1 MKPKFFLI
9 VLLFMLNAVI
19 CYAQKTHI
27 IEPAELEIT
36 YSVKEQPHWDTYIF
50 RCGRNVSQYFSCHS
64 LKEDKMLADDDP
76 AHFIIANERI
86 KALGTPE
93 YAKKY
98 PLSTGDNNIIYCY
111 HKDGIFKTYA
121 RVFGSKYLIVED
133 ITIPEWTLCEDTTS
147 ILGMECK
154 KATTNFRGR
163 YWEVWYTEEIPISQ
177 GPWKLCGLPGMILK
191 ANSPKFMLMEATK
204 INNKNLEP
212 VTFYNYLNYKYALT
226 DRMEYLKQVHRP
238 GVYPGGGS
246 CTTIEIDDKK

>member
-9 VLLFMLNAVI
+9 VLLFILNAVM
-19 CYAQKTHI
+19 CYAQETHV
-27 IEPAELEIT
+27 IEPAELEIV

-121 RVFGSKYLIVED
+121 RVFGTHYLITEN

-191 ANSPKFMLMEATK
+191 ANSPKFMLIEAISIK
-204 INNKNLEP
+204 NKNLEP

-226 DRMEYLKQVHRP
+226 DRMEYLKQVHKP

>member
-9 VLLFMLNAVI
+9 VLLFMLNVVM

-50 RCGRNVSQYFSCHS
+50 RCGRNVSQYFSQPALQS
-64 LKEDKMLADDDP
+64 DKMLANDDP

-121 RVFGSKYLIVED
+121 RVFGTHYLITEN

-163 YWEVWYTEEIPISQ
+163 YWEVWYTEDIPISQ

-191 ANSPKFMLMEATK
+191 ANCPKFMLIEAISIK
-204 INNKNLEP
+204 NKNLKP
-212 VTFYNYLNYKYALT
+212 VTFYNYLNYKYAPI
-226 DRMEYLKQVHRP
+226 DRMEYLKKVHKP
-238 GVYPGGGS
+238 GIYPTGGS
-246 CTTIEIDDKK
+246 HETIEIDDKK

>member
-1 MKPKFFLI
+1 MCL
-9 VLLFMLNAVI
+9 
-19 CYAQKTHI
+19 AQETHV
-27 IEPAELEIT
+27 IEPAELEIV

-50 RCGRNVSQYFSCHS
+50 RCGRNVSQYFSQPALQS
-64 LKEDKMLADDDP
+64 DKMLANDDP

-121 RVFGSKYLIVED
+121 RVFGTHYLITEN

-191 ANSPKFMLMEATK
+191 ANSPKFMLIEAISIK
-204 INNKNLEP
+204 NKNLEP

-246 CTTIEIDDKK
+246 CDTIEIDDKKWFFRNLE

>member
-1 MKPKFFLI
+1 MKPIISFL
-9 VLLFMLNAVI
+9 LLMFSSLC

-121 RVFGSKYLIVED
+121 RVFGTHYLITEN

-191 ANSPKFMLMEATK
+191 ANSPKFMLIEAISIK
-204 INNKNLEP
+204 NKNLEP

-226 DRMEYLKQVHRP
+226 DRMEYLKQVHKP

>member
-1 MKPKFFLI
+1 MKSKFFLI
-9 VLLFMLNAVI
+9 VLPFMLNAVM

-50 RCGRNVSQYFSCHS
+50 RCGRNVSQYFSQPALQS
-64 LKEDKMLADDDP
+64 DKMLANDDP

-98 PLSTGDNNIIYCY
+98 PLSTGDNDIIYCY

-121 RVFGSKYLIVED
+121 RVFGTHYLITEN

-191 ANSPKFMLMEATK
+191 ANSPKFMLIEAISIK
-204 INNKNLEP
+204 NKNLEP

-226 DRMEYLKQVHRP
+226 DRMEYLKQVHKP

>member
-1 MKPKFFLI
+1 
-9 VLLFMLNAVI
+9 MLAFSVHL
-19 CYAQKTHI
+19 CVAQETHT
-27 IEPAELEIT
+27 IEPAEFEIT
-36 YSVKEQPHWDTYIF
+36 YSIKEQPHWDTYIF
-50 RCGRNVSQYFSCHS
+50 RCGRNVSQYFSQPALQS
-64 LKEDKMLADDDP
+64 DKMLANDDP
-76 AHFIIANERI
+76 ALFIIANERI

-98 PLSTGDNNIIYCY
+98 PLSTGDNDIIYCY

-121 RVFGSKYLIVED
+121 RVFGTHYLITEN

-191 ANSPKFMLMEATK
+191 ANSPKFMLIEAISIK
-204 INNKNLEP
+204 NKNLEP

-226 DRMEYLKQVHRP
+226 DRMEYLKQVHKP